1 LRSSCC
7 IENDALGSSG
17 GWLSKETRERELGE
31 PIDEVEPAFR
41 LQLSDRC
48 SFILQRSTVVISL
61 DDLPP
66 QLVALESALST
77 EFGGRIVIEHLSRKP
92 GGPLQGLRILPTNPN
107 GAKVVVFYTPREY
120 LVMSEFELGIQS
132 GDEVGNE
139 RADAWA
145 FKLVTDIGRFG
156 IVKLHHSERTVFG
169 ARDETVVLDSPD
181 QLSRLV
187 GENDILDYVKFD
199 PW

>member
-1 LRSSCC
+1 
-7 IENDALGSSG
+7 
-17 GWLSKETRERELGE
+17 
-31 PIDEVEPAFR
+31 
-41 LQLSDRC
+41 
-48 SFILQRSTVVISL
+48 
-61 DDLPP
+61 
-66 QLVALESALST
+66 
-77 EFGGRIVIEHLSRKP
+77 
-92 GGPLQGLRILPTNPN
+92 LQGLRIVPSNPH

-156 IVKLHHSERTVFG
+156 IVKLHHSKRTVFG